1 MLVTGSTP
9 ALKWRSR
16 DISCHDYGLL
26 PSAMIVSA
34 LTATLIFKRTPSS
47 AATRM
52 DLLDIQSVEGRGVQN
67 NILRTHD
74 SFSIPSIA
82 VLDRTEEIS
91 LRVYKIESSVWPA
104 L

>member
-1 MLVTGSTP
+1 
-9 ALKWRSR
+9 
-16 DISCHDYGLL
+16 
-26 PSAMIVSA
+26 MIVSA

-52 DLLDIQSVEGRGVQN
+52 DLLDIQSAEGRGVQN
-67 NILRTHD
+67 NILRTHG

>member
-1 MLVTGSTP
+1 
-9 ALKWRSR
+9 
-16 DISCHDYGLL
+16 
-26 PSAMIVSA
+26 MIVSA